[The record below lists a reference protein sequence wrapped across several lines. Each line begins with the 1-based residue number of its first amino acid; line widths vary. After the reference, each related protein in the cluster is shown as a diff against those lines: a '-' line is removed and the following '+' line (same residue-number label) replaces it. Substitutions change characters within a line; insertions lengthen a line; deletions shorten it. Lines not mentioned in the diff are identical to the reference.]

1 MWPGSGHVSGP
12 GGGESVSTGT
22 YFDSGA
28 GTGLDEWE
36 KVGVAGREGPGRLQN
51 PAGRTGGPLGEG
63 RGARSQEQGFAAS
76 GHIWCLPRLT
86 AQVHLV
92 LGRRKRALMRGSCG
106 RAAGSHLFCFRHQRP
121 EKRVSSPEGHG
132 HPSWRLHCQE
142 ARSWWPVP
150 ACWVQRPPLPPP
162 PHDFLATALETS
174 PPPTLTPT
182 PGLAHPCLR
191 RLIT

>member
-1 MWPGSGHVSGP
+1 MAWLGQCQWTWRWRECFDRDIFRQRSWHGVGRV
-12 GGGESVSTGT
+12 GESG
-22 YFDSGA
+22 GC
-28 GTGLDEWE
+28 
-36 KVGVAGREGPGRLQN
+36 REGEARQTSDPGRKN
-51 PAGRTGGPLGEG
+51 WGPLGEG

-86 AQVHLV
+86 ARVHLV

-106 RAAGSHLFCFRHQRP
+106 RAAGSHLFCFQHQRP

-150 ACWVQRPPLPPP
+150 ACWVQRTPLPPP

-174 PPPTLTPT
+174 PPLTLTPT

-191 RLIT
+191 RSIT